1 MPSIRRSA
9 SSVLLVTVC
18 LAGCSP
24 VSLGTSGSSAGSS
37 PAPGGS
43 GTAARGD
50 GSVRAIAVGAGPRK
64 HYTVQQQPAAGTCHY
79 RYRQGEPLEDP
90 ACTPGA
96 ISPAVTQANLKST
109 ICRRGGYTSSI
120 RPSTYVTGKEK

>member
-43 GTAARGD
+43 GAAAQGD
-50 GSVRAIAVGAGPRK
+50 GSVRAIAVGAGPQK
-64 HYTVQQQPAAGTCHY
+64 HYTVQ
-79 RYRQGEPLEDP
+79 
-90 ACTPGA
+90 
-96 ISPAVTQANLKST
+96 
-109 ICRRGGYTSSI
+109 
-120 RPSTYVTGKEK
+120 